1 MGKNILLL
9 NFELSFLLIFLLSI
23 IENVLKKTPFREIG
37 FARLVKCLGKDE
49 ETNGLADDILL
60 PYLEAFLIT

>member
-9 NFELSFLLIFLLSI
+9 NFELSFLLIFLSI

-37 FARLVKCLGKDE
+37 FARLVKCRGKAE
-49 ETNGLADDILL
+49 ATSVHADDVTRHV
-60 PYLEAFLIT
+60 PDYVS